1 MQFQNLIG
9 SDATVLVA
17 PSLFDGRQVFDDQEQ
32 SVVLRNGLVAEA
44 ETSASVLPRVDG
56 AKVVRF
62 ENGMI
67 APGLIDT
74 HAHLT
79 LPGDGSDY
87 RSVLSCSTEQRHQI
101 AELNLRTHLEA
112 GVTTVRDLGSYI
124 EFLDWKPSFSHHL
137 PRVLRAGRPLTGKP
151 GHMSFFGGGCETP
164 EDIERVVNENIDR
177 GADYIKIASSGG
189 GTAGTVPHHV
199 HVQRSFVEQIVDI
212 AHARGVQVTA
222 HALSQKSIEEAIL
235 SGVDGIEHIGFLEE
249 TSGESEFVLRIADLS
264 REHGVYFGSTLSINE
279 RLIRLSRPPELQ
291 AQNDQVVRS
300 AYYLENA
307 KRLRD
312 LGGHLAAASDAGWN
326 YTYFGDFAH
335 ELYLL
340 TQAGYS
346 AIDVL
351 RMATSGNAE
360 YLRLD
365 DRIGTLE
372 GGKSAD
378 VVVFKGRPDKDI
390 RDAKAILAV
399 YREGTRS
406 YFTPF
411 K

>member
-1 MQFQNLIG
+1 MQIRELIG

-17 PSLFDGRQVFDDQEQ
+17 PSLFDGRRVFDDQEQ
-32 SVVLRNGLVAEA
+32 AIVLRDGLIAGVGAS
-44 ETSASVLPRVDG
+44 TSVLQQVTDAR
-56 AKVVRF
+56 VVRF
-62 ENGMI
+62 EKGMI

-87 RSVLSCSTEQRHQI
+87 TSVLSRSTVERHEI

-124 EFLDWKPSFSHHL
+124 EFLDWKPSRSHHL
-137 PRVLRAGRPLTGKP
+137 PLVLRAGRPLTGVP
-151 GHMSFFGGGCETP
+151 GHMGFFGGGCETP
-164 EDIERVVNENIDR
+164 EDIARMVNENIDR
-177 GADYIKIASSGG
+177 GADCIKIASSGG

-199 HVQRSFVEQIVDI
+199 HVKRSFVQQIVDI

-222 HALSQKSIEEAIL
+222 HALSQESIEQAIL
-235 SGVDGIEHIGFLEE
+235 SGIDGIEHIGFLKEA
-249 TSGESEFVLRIADLS
+249 SGESEFIPRIAELS
-264 REHGVYFGSTLSINE
+264 RDHGVYFGSTLGINE
-279 RLIRLSRPPELQ
+279 RLTHLSHPPAPR
-291 AQNDQVVRS
+291 AQRDQTVRS

-312 LGGHLAAASDAGWN
+312 LGGHLAAGSDAGWN
-326 YTYFGDFAH
+326 YTYFGDFGH
-335 ELYLL
+335 ELRLL
-340 TQAGYS
+340 TQAGFS
-346 AIDVL
+346 PIDAL

-365 DRIGTLE
+365 DRIGILE
-372 GGKSAD
+372 VGKAAD
-378 VVVFKGRPDKDI
+378 VVVFKGRPDRNI
-390 RDAKAILAV
+390 HDASDVLAV
-399 YREGTRS
+399 YREGMRS